1 MFVICITVSFIA
13 TGQYAIQIICESSAN
28 ISVCTHLLSLFF
40 SLREG
45 VRDVWTTLCL
55 KRTTSC
61 LSISLSNHC
70 IYTEMGDWSIL
81 GRFLTEVQNHSTV
94 IGKIWLTMLLIF
106 RILLVALVG
115 DAVYSDEQSKFTCN
129 TLQPG
134 CNNVC
139 YDTFAPV
146 SHLRFWVFQ
155 IVLVS
160 TPSIFYIVYVL
171 QKITKNEKLD
181 VKKVVV
187 VPRTATSLEKEKH
200 MGGDKEATLES
211 GGTYNRVYSNEEWS
225 SHEDECEER
234 SQLEEEMREVGKDPT
249 QLSSQVLLIYIIH
262 VLLRSIMEII
272 FLIGQYYL
280 FGFEVPHLFRC
291 ETYPCPTKT
300 DCFVSRATE
309 KTIFLN
315 FMFSVS
321 LGCFILNIV
330 ELHYLGWI
338 YIFRVLFSACC
349 TCCRSDQD
357 PVRQV
362 ELYSDSNPLLLEL
375 KHSLR
380 GRVVLQAT
388 SAMSRDKSSTV
399 PSQAPAI
406 SFETDSTLECTSKRN
421 PDEKERTKTRLHNM
435 AKMGRSKKSWL

>member
-1 MFVICITVSFIA
+1 
-13 TGQYAIQIICESSAN
+13 
-28 ISVCTHLLSLFF
+28 
-40 SLREG
+40 
-45 VRDVWTTLCL
+45 
-55 KRTTSC
+55 
-61 LSISLSNHC
+61 
-70 IYTEMGDWSIL
+70 MGDWSIL

-160 TPSIFYIVYVL
+160 TPSIFYIIYVL
-171 QKITKNEKLD
+171 QKITKNENLEA
-181 VKKVVV
+181 KKVEVI
-187 VPRTATSLEKEKH
+187 PRSSSLPDV
-200 MGGDKEATLES
+200 GADKEAALVA
-211 GGTYNRVYSNEEWS
+211 GGHYDTTYNNETWS
-225 SHEDECEER
+225 SHEDEFEEK
-234 SQLEEEMREVGKDPT
+234 SQLEEQTNEVGKDPT

-291 ETYPCPTKT
+291 ETYPCPNRT

-349 TCCRSDQD
+349 TCCEPDRDQIH
-357 PVRQV
+357 QV

-375 KHSLR
+375 KHSLS
-380 GRVVLQAT
+380 GRVVLQTT
-388 SAMSRDKSSTV
+388 SMVSLDRSGGM
-399 PSQAPAI
+399 PNQAI

-421 PDEKERTKTRLHNM
+421 SDDKDRTKARLHNI
-435 AKMGRSKKSWL
+435 AKIGRGKKSWL

>member
-1 MFVICITVSFIA
+1 
-13 TGQYAIQIICESSAN
+13 
-28 ISVCTHLLSLFF
+28 
-40 SLREG
+40 
-45 VRDVWTTLCL
+45 
-55 KRTTSC
+55 
-61 LSISLSNHC
+61 
-70 IYTEMGDWSIL
+70 MGDWSIL

-106 RILLVALVG
+106 RIMLVALVG

-160 TPSIFYIVYVL
+160 TPSIFYIIYVL
-171 QKITKNEKLD
+171 QKVTKNESQE
-181 VKKVVV
+181 VRKVNS
-187 VPRTATSLEKEKH
+187 VPKASPSLETKGPLRIERDTALDAGRPH
-200 MGGDKEATLES
+200 DNSSADED
-211 GGTYNRVYSNEEWS
+211 WS
-225 SHEDECEER
+225 SQEDEYEDR
-234 SQLEEEMREVGKDPT
+234 SQLEGDTKEVGEDPT
-249 QLSSQVLLIYIIH
+249 QLSSRVLLIYIIH
-262 VLLRSIMEII
+262 VLLRSIMEIV
-272 FLIGQYYL
+272 FLVGQYYL

-291 ETYPCPTKT
+291 ETYPCPNRT

-321 LGCFILNIV
+321 LGCFVLNIV

-349 TCCRSDQD
+349 VCSDSD
-357 PVRQV
+357 REPVRQV
-362 ELYSDSNPLLLEL
+362 ALYSYSNPLLLEL

-380 GRVVLQAT
+380 GRVVLQTAAAA
-388 SAMSRDKSSTV
+388 SKGPSQV
-399 PSQAPAI
+399 PSI
-406 SFETDSTLECTSKRN
+406 SFETDSTLECTSTRN
-421 PDEKERTKTRLHNM
+421 SDEREHSKARIHSV
-435 AKMGRSKKSWL
+435 AKIGQGKKSWL

>member
-1 MFVICITVSFIA
+1 
-13 TGQYAIQIICESSAN
+13 
-28 ISVCTHLLSLFF
+28 
-40 SLREG
+40 
-45 VRDVWTTLCL
+45 
-55 KRTTSC
+55 
-61 LSISLSNHC
+61 
-70 IYTEMGDWSIL
+70 MGDWSIL

-171 QKITKNEKLD
+171 QKITKNEKLE
-181 VKKVVV
+181 VKKVEV
-187 VPRTATSLEKEKH
+187 VPRSSPSLERDKH
-200 MGGDKEATLES
+200 IKGDRETTLDTGGPYTTS
-211 GGTYNRVYSNEEWS
+211 YNNEEWS
-225 SHEDECEER
+225 LQEDECEER
-234 SQLEEEMREVGKDPT
+234 SQLEGEMREVGKDPT

-291 ETYPCPTKT
+291 ETYPCPNRT

-321 LGCFILNIV
+321 LGCFLLNIV

-338 YIFRVLFSACC
+338 YIFRVLLSACC
-349 TCCRSDQD
+349 TCCRSDRGPIQ
-357 PVRQV
+357 QV
-362 ELYSDSNPLLLEL
+362 ELYADNNPLLLEL

-380 GRVVLQAT
+380 GRVVLQTT
-388 SAMSRDKSSTV
+388 SSMARDKCCSV
-399 PSQAPAI
+399 PNLAPAI

-435 AKMGRSKKSWL
+435 AKIGRGKKSWL

>member
-1 MFVICITVSFIA
+1 
-13 TGQYAIQIICESSAN
+13 
-28 ISVCTHLLSLFF
+28 
-40 SLREG
+40 
-45 VRDVWTTLCL
+45 
-55 KRTTSC
+55 
-61 LSISLSNHC
+61 
-70 IYTEMGDWSIL
+70 MGDWSIL

-106 RILLVALVG
+106 RILLVTLVG

-171 QKITKNEKLD
+171 HKIAKDEKLEME
-181 VKKVVV
+181 KVQEGECVEQ
-187 VPRTATSLEKEKH
+187 SL
-200 MGGDKEATLES
+200 
-211 GGTYNRVYSNEEWS
+211 
-225 SHEDECEER
+225 
-234 SQLEEEMREVGKDPT
+234 LEEELGEVGKDPT

-262 VLLRSIMEII
+262 VVLRSIMEIA
-272 FLIGQYYL
+272 FLVGQYYL

-291 ETYPCPTKT
+291 ETYPCPNRT

-315 FMFSVS
+315 FMFSIS

-330 ELHYLGWI
+330 ELHYLGWV
-338 YIFRVLFSACC
+338 YIFRILCSACS
-349 TCCRSDQD
+349 TCCEPDRD
-357 PVRQV
+357 PAERVA
-362 ELYSDSNPLLLEL
+362 LYGDHNPLLLQL

-380 GRVVLQAT
+380 GRVVLQT
-388 SAMSRDKSSTV
+388 
-399 PSQAPAI
+399 PSPLSQEKASGLPTHAPAI
-406 SFETDSTLECTSKRN
+406 SFETDSTVECTSKRS
-421 PDEKERTKTRLHNM
+421 PDEKERTK
-435 AKMGRSKKSWL
+435 AKLANVAKLGRGKKSWL

>member
-1 MFVICITVSFIA
+1 MCS
-13 TGQYAIQIICESSAN
+13 Y
-28 ISVCTHLLSLFF
+28 
-40 SLREG
+40 
-45 VRDVWTTLCL
+45 
-55 KRTTSC
+55 
-61 LSISLSNHC
+61 
-70 IYTEMGDWSIL
+70 WSIL
-81 GRFLTEVQNHSTV
+81 SRFLTEVQNHSTV

-171 QKITKNEKLD
+171 QKITKNEKNC
-181 VKKVVV
+181 
-187 VPRTATSLEKEKH
+187 A
-200 MGGDKEATLES
+200 
-211 GGTYNRVYSNEEWS
+211 
-225 SHEDECEER
+225 EDE
-234 SQLEEEMREVGKDPT
+234 MKEVGKDPT
-249 QLSSQVLLIYIIH
+249 HLSTQVLLIYIIH

-291 ETYPCPTKT
+291 DTYPCPNRT

-349 TCCRSDQD
+349 TCCDSDPMQ
-357 PVRQV
+357 QV
-362 ELYSDSNPLLLEL
+362 KLYSNSNPLLLEL
-375 KHSLR
+375 KHSLS
-380 GRVVLQAT
+380 GRVVLQTA
-388 SAMSRDKSSTV
+388 SSVSRDWKSCISN
-399 PSQAPAI
+399 QAPTI
-406 SFETDSTLECTSKRN
+406 SFETDSMLECTSKRN
-421 PDEKERTKTRLHNM
+421 LDEKDRMKTRLYNI
-435 AKMGRSKKSWL
+435 AKMGRGKKSWI

>member
-1 MFVICITVSFIA
+1 
-13 TGQYAIQIICESSAN
+13 
-28 ISVCTHLLSLFF
+28 
-40 SLREG
+40 
-45 VRDVWTTLCL
+45 
-55 KRTTSC
+55 
-61 LSISLSNHC
+61 
-70 IYTEMGDWSIL
+70 MGDWSIL

-94 IGKIWLTMLLIF
+94 IGKMWLTMLLIF

-171 QKITKNEKLD
+171 QKITKNEKLED
-181 VKKVVV
+181 DKKVEV
-187 VPRTATSLEKEKH
+187 VPRSSPSYERDKQT
-200 MGGDKEATLES
+200 GGDIEATMEVES
-211 GGTYNRVYSNEEWS
+211 PYNATYNKEDWS
-225 SHEDECEER
+225 LRGGECEGKSLHGEDIP
-234 SQLEEEMREVGKDPT
+234 EVGKDPT
-249 QLSSQVLLIYIIH
+249 ELSSQVLLIYIIH

-291 ETYPCPTKT
+291 ETYPCPNRT

-349 TCCRSDQD
+349 TCCVSNRNAGQQAD
-357 PVRQV
+357 
-362 ELYSDSNPLLLEL
+362 LYSNNNPLLLEL

-380 GRVVLQAT
+380 GRVVLQTT
-388 SAMSRDKSSTV
+388 SLVSRDKGSCG
-399 PSQAPAI
+399 APIQGPTI

-421 PDEKERTKTRLHNM
+421 PDEKERSKSKLHNI
-435 AKMGRSKKSWL
+435 AKIGRGKKSWL

>member
-1 MFVICITVSFIA
+1 
-13 TGQYAIQIICESSAN
+13 
-28 ISVCTHLLSLFF
+28 
-40 SLREG
+40 
-45 VRDVWTTLCL
+45 
-55 KRTTSC
+55 
-61 LSISLSNHC
+61 
-70 IYTEMGDWSIL
+70 MGDWSIL

-171 QKITKNEKLD
+171 QKITKNEKLE
-181 VKKVVV
+181 VKKVEV
-187 VPRTATSLEKEKH
+187 VPRSSPSLERDKH
-200 MGGDKEATLES
+200 IGGDKETTLE
-211 GGTYNRVYSNEEWS
+211 
-225 SHEDECEER
+225 
-234 SQLEEEMREVGKDPT
+234 DPT

-280 FGFEVPHLFRC
+280 FGFEVPHLFHC
-291 ETYPCPTKT
+291 ETYPCPNRT

-321 LGCFILNIV
+321 LGCIILNIV

-349 TCCRSDQD
+349 TCCVSGRD
-357 PVRQV
+357 PLQKM
-362 ELYSDSNPLLLEL
+362 ELYSDNNPLLLEL

-380 GRVVLQAT
+380 GRVVLQTT
-388 SAMSRDKSSTV
+388 STKSSIV
-399 PSQAPAI
+399 PNQAPAI

-421 PDEKERTKTRLHNM
+421 QDEKERTKTRLHNLT
-435 AKMGRSKKSWL
+435 KIGRGKKSWL

>member
-1 MFVICITVSFIA
+1 M
-13 TGQYAIQIICESSAN
+13 N
-28 ISVCTHLLSLFF
+28 NRF
-40 SLREG
+40 SLKC
-45 VRDVWTTLCL
+45 VFNCCVL
-55 KRTTSC
+55 
-61 LSISLSNHC
+61 
-70 IYTEMGDWSIL
+70 TEMGDWSIL

-171 QKITKNEKLD
+171 QKITKNEKVE
-181 VKKVVV
+181 VKKVEVV
-187 VPRTATSLEKEKH
+187 TGSSPSLERDKH
-200 MGGDKEATLES
+200 MGGEETTVEA
-211 GGTYNRVYSNEEWS
+211 GGSYNPAYNNEEWCVRG
-225 SHEDECEER
+225 EECEER
-234 SQLEEEMREVGKDPT
+234 SQLDEERREVGKDPT
-249 QLSSQVLLIYIIH
+249 ELSSQVLLIYIIH
-262 VLLRSIMEII
+262 VLLRSIMELI

-280 FGFEVPHLFRC
+280 FGFEVPHLFIC
-291 ETYPCPTKT
+291 ETYPCPNRT

-349 TCCRSDQD
+349 ICCKSNRD
-357 PVRQV
+357 PLRQV

-380 GRVVLQAT
+380 GRVVLQTT
-388 SAMSRDKSSTV
+388 SPMSRDKISSV
-399 PSQAPAI
+399 PNQAPAI

-421 PDEKERTKTRLHNM
+421 PDEKERTKTKLHNM
-435 AKMGRSKKSWL
+435 AKIGRGKKSWL

>member
-1 MFVICITVSFIA
+1 
-13 TGQYAIQIICESSAN
+13 
-28 ISVCTHLLSLFF
+28 
-40 SLREG
+40 
-45 VRDVWTTLCL
+45 
-55 KRTTSC
+55 
-61 LSISLSNHC
+61 
-70 IYTEMGDWSIL
+70 MGDWSIL

-171 QKITKNEKLD
+171 QKITKNEKVE
-181 VKKVVV
+181 VKKIEVI
-187 VPRTATSLEKEKH
+187 PRSSAALKRDTHLEEEKE
-200 MGGDKEATLES
+200 LS
-211 GGTYNRVYSNEEWS
+211 SSYSTTCNNEDWS
-225 SHEDECEER
+225 SQEGEGEEK

-291 ETYPCPTKT
+291 ETYPCPNRT

-349 TCCRSDQD
+349 TCCISNRD
-357 PVRQV
+357 PLQV
-362 ELYSDSNPLLLEL
+362 KLYSDNNPLLLEL
-375 KHSLR
+375 KHSLH
-380 GRVVLQAT
+380 GRVVLQTT
-388 SAMSRDKSSTV
+388 STMSCEKSSGV

-421 PDEKERTKTRLHNM
+421 PEEKECTKTRLHNV
-435 AKMGRSKKSWL
+435 ARIGRSKKSWL

>member
-1 MFVICITVSFIA
+1 MGHIFVLRLARYTLQSTV
-13 TGQYAIQIICESSAN
+13 TCCAI
-28 ISVCTHLLSLFF
+28 
-40 SLREG
+40 
-45 VRDVWTTLCL
+45 
-55 KRTTSC
+55 
-61 LSISLSNHC
+61 
-70 IYTEMGDWSIL
+70 TEMGDWSIL
-81 GRFLTEVQNHSTV
+81 GRFLTEVQHHSTV

-171 QKITKNEKLD
+171 QKITENEKLE
-181 VKKVVV
+181 VKSVVV
-187 VPRTATSLEKEKH
+187 VPTSATARDKH
-200 MGGDKEATLES
+200 IGGDKEAMLEAGS
-211 GGTYNRVYSNEEWS
+211 PYDITYNNEDGS
-225 SHEDECEER
+225 SQEDECEER
-234 SQLEEEMREVGKDPT
+234 SQLNEEMKEVGKDPT

-262 VLLRSIMEII
+262 VLLRSIMELV

-280 FGFEVPHLFRC
+280 FGFEVPHLFQC
-291 ETYPCPTKT
+291 DTYPCPNRT

-349 TCCRSDQD
+349 TCCESDGD
-357 PVRQV
+357 PIQQV

-375 KHSLR
+375 KHSLH

-388 SAMSRDKSSTV
+388 SAMSRDKSSSI
-399 PSQAPAI
+399 PNQAPAI
-406 SFETDSTLECTSKRN
+406 SFETDSTLECTSRRN
-421 PDEKERTKTRLHNM
+421 PDEKEHTKTRLHNM
-435 AKMGRSKKSWL
+435 VKMGRGKKSWL